1 LVIFSESSGF
11 LRHDKAEILLKVL
24 TMIEPKYGS
33 FGINETITHSPSI
46 QSHKNKCKSFFLE
59 TKLGKTQTV

>member
-1 LVIFSESSGF
+1 
-11 LRHDKAEILLKVL
+11 
-24 TMIEPKYGS
+24 MIEPKYGS

-59 TKLGKTQTV
+59 TKLGFMHAAPFNFCNIQINPISLNFI